1 MHDGQAS
8 KRVLPVTNLR
18 EFFKDELHGALEKRQ
33 LAVEDQTEHYVVNLL
48 TLFSRSEELYDATPE
63 GTRLKPLVVML
74 SEALEARS
82 ADDRN
87 RSLQR
92 LGDVSLFIAGFF
104 APFSLVDPN
113 LSLFLW
119 QLMSVVAL
127 ALSVTILSRVSRIKI
142 SELFFLSFLY
152 GPVFLTL
159 WAGQLGLGFG
169 LLPLCIGYFL
179 LLRQMPFAAGIV
191 WSFLLLKPQYFF
203 APAFVALVNAL
214 TGRYRTLTG
223 MSVGVVCLIVLTT
236 AAFSTP
242 LTVQWL
248 LSHRVSDAYFFS
260 GLQGIPSHLL
270 TGLPANLLILFSVN
284 ERELVKLPLYAGAAA
299 MWLFGFWFCSRFKKL
314 QMAESAQISVT
325 FVVGLVL
332 SSLTL
337 PHLLYYDLCILLP
350 AGVLLLARDGPLPKQ
365 IGLQAIGVSGWIA
378 VSGFLPLL
386 LLFANQKLAPLLLE
400 LILLILFVWLL
411 KQLNQFCKLTARA

>member
-1 MHDGQAS
+1 MYI
-8 KRVLPVTNLR
+8 P
-18 EFFKDELHGALEKRQ
+18 
-33 LAVEDQTEHYVVNLL
+33 LL
-48 TLFSRSEELYDATPE
+48 
-63 GTRLKPLVVML
+63 
-74 SEALEARS
+74 
-82 ADDRN
+82 
-87 RSLQR
+87 
-92 LGDVSLFIAGFF
+92 AGFF

-350 AGVLLLARDGPLPKQ
+350 AGVLLLARDGPFAGADYRDRDRRRRIRRRAGHSRRRPREYSREQFLFRDLAGRLRGHYVARLVQ
-365 IGLQAIGVSGWIA
+365 GGNSG
-378 VSGFLPLL
+378 GRPE
-386 LLFANQKLAPLLLE
+386 NYGHRLE
-400 LILLILFVWLL
+400 G
-411 KQLNQFCKLTARA
+411 TGHHR